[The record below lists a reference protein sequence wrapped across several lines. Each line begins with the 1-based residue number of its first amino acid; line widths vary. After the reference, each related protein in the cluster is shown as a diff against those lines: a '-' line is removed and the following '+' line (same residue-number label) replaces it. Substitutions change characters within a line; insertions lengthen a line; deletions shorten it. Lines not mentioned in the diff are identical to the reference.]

1 MQRSCHL
8 CVRLVRL
15 YALPPSLTTN
25 MGRYSQLSSKDW
37 TAWQTKK
44 KASHLLQSCT
54 IAIGCEA
61 IETQS
66 TWPPKILSWEAATE
80 THGHWVFL
88 AGCHLSKSITI
99 KFGVKLCSFESG
111 LVKNLYQCHPFAF
124 GLFSPLYYL
133 SRYTCSWHFHYVPV
147 SQRGP
152 LWLHL
157 SKTMYLSR
165 CITPIILCLIC
176 MWWELVP
183 ICSVPLP
190 VR

>member
-133 SRYTCSWHFHYVPV
+133 SRYTCSWHFHSARSPTRSTVIAPV
-147 SQRGP
+147 KNNVFVAVHHADH
-152 LWLHL
+152 LVLDLH
-157 SKTMYLSR
+157 
-165 CITPIILCLIC
+165 
-176 MWWELVP
+176 V
-183 ICSVPLP
+183 
-190 VR
+190 VRARTNLLGASSC